1 MLTTEQLTAIYE
13 REMENQPSAG
23 LDVIN
28 AKKKI
33 HAALDEYCAALNYE
47 DFLWAYA
54 LGYEAGKKSEK
65 GAEVS
70 TPQRPRH
77 HNQGDGSF

>member
-23 LDVIN
+23 LDVLN
-28 AKKKI
+28 TKRSF

-47 DFLWAYA
+47 AFLWAYA
-54 LGYEAGKKSEK
+54 LGYEAGKKK
-65 GAEVS
+65 A
-70 TPQRPRH
+70 
-77 HNQGDGSF
+77 